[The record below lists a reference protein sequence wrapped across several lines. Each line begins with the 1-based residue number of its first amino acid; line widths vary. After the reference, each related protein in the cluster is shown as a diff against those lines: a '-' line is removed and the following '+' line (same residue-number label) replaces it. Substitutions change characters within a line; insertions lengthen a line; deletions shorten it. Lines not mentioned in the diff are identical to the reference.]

1 MHPHASECALVS
13 NLFAAL
19 AVTALLGGLLG
30 VALSWEA
37 PAARRPVE
45 RARPPVAHGV
55 KVALA

>member
-1 MHPHASECALVS
+1 MHPHASDRALVT

-19 AVTALLGGLLG
+19 AVAGLLAGLLG

-45 RARPPVAHGV
+45 RSRPPVALGV
-55 KVALA
+55 KIALV